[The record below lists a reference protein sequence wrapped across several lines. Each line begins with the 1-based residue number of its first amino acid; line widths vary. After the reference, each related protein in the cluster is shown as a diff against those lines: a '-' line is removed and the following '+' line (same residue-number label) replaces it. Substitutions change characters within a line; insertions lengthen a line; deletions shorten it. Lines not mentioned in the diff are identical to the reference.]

1 MAAGAAVVGAPALES
16 FDFGSTADIIKLIPK
31 DLFAELCERII
42 QHLHCQI
49 PGVNT
54 VELCQRFQTAGVEM
68 NVADLAKIIN
78 VVSFLF
84 STAAKNNLSAEEL
97 STGLGNVIRMLP
109 KHAVQVIRHIWKEQ
123 GKSIIMSEDARNMA
137 TVGQIIDIQWKLGMA
152 VSSDSCR
159 SLKLFLLFNSRSYI
173 LYINSAMWKH
183 P

>member
-1 MAAGAAVVGAPALES
+1 MAARAAVAGARSLEP

-42 QHLHCQI
+42 QHLHCRI
-49 PGVNT
+49 LGVNT
-54 VELCQRFQTAGVEM
+54 VELCQRFQTAGVEI

-78 VVSFLF
+78 FVSFLF

-97 STGLGNVIRMLP
+97 STGLGNAISMLP
-109 KHAVQVIRHIWKEQ
+109 KHAVQVIRHIWNEQ
-123 GKSIIMSEDARNMA
+123 GKSISMSEDTRNMA

-159 SLKLFLLFNSRSYI
+159 SLNQCQQSGCWEFGGFCEI
-173 LYINSAMWKH
+173 I
-183 P
+183 